1 MLKLSTSEKLE
12 RKSFLM
18 NKDRKHNET
27 KMEIITLNGWREI
40 ELINSILIKN
50 KIKVKIE
57 KTHKEAICR
66 LVHGSG
72 SLLVIHLFGA
82 ITLKP

>member
-12 RKSFLM
+12 RKSFLI
-18 NKDRKHNET
+18 KEDRKHNET
-27 KMEIITLNGWREI
+27 KMDIMALNGWRKI
-40 ELINSILIKN
+40 ELINSILIK
-50 KIKVKIE
+50 KQIKVKIDQ
-57 KTHKEAICR
+57 THKEAICK

-72 SLLVIHLFGA
+72 SLLVTHLFGA